1 MFEALEFIAVISAA
15 LSGILQ
21 ARAARMDVLGVFT
34 VSFAT
39 AFGGGTLRDLFL
51 DRHPLFWI
59 AKPHY
64 PLIVFAMAVG
74 TCLIPRLPVAY
85 KKYLNV
91 PDTLGLGLFSIL
103 GAQHA
108 LEADDIRGNY
118 FLAALMGVITG
129 TFGGVI
135 SDILCN
141 RVPALFKSAP
151 LYATCSFAGCWVFLG
166 ALYAGVDQSVAAVA
180 GVVAVVLFRF
190 AALYWNLQLPEM
202 NDE

>member
-1 MFEALEFIAVISAA
+1 MIEAIEFIAVLTAA

-21 ARAARMDVLGVFT
+21 ARAARMDALGVFT

-39 AFGGGTLRDLFL
+39 AFGGGTLRDLFI

-64 PLIVFAMAVG
+64 PVIVFAMAVG
-74 TCLIPRLPVAY
+74 TCLIPRMPVAY

-91 PDTLGLGLFSIL
+91 PDALGLGLFSIV
-103 GAQHA
+103 GTQYA
-108 LEADDIRGNY
+108 LEAQTTLFIAS
-118 FLAALMGVITG
+118 LLGVITG

-151 LYATCSFAGCWVFLG
+151 LYATCSFLGCWVFLG
-166 ALYAGVDQSVAAVA
+166 CLSAGLDRAPAALLGAL
-180 GVVAVVLFRF
+180 AVVVSRF
-190 AALYWNLQLPEM
+190 ASLYWNLRLPEM
-202 NDE
+202 KDE